1 MNKKVILS
9 LLLVALLVIVGCQK
23 ADAPAAEPTPEETKT
38 EEAPKEEPKEET
50 TAEEPKEE
58 APAEAGKLVFVGSTS
73 VTPAA
78 EALGEAFREK
88 EGIQVEVQ
96 GVGSSAGIKAANEK
110 TADIGMSSR
119 NLKDEE
125 KDFGLT
131 ETVLAHDGIAV
142 CVNPSNGVEDLTME
156 QIQKIF
162 TGEIKNWSEVGGED
176 LEIIILSRE
185 DGSGTRGA
193 FEELTG
199 LDKDLSVSPDALIA
213 DANGAVQAQLASKAE
228 AIGYLSLAYVDE
240 SVKAVKVE
248 GVEATPEKILAGEYK
263 ISRPFLLLTQGEASD
278 TMNKFMEFITTDE
291 AKEILKGLHLVVQ

>member
-1 MNKKVILS
+1 MKKKIILS
-9 LLLVALLVIVGCQK
+9 LLLIAVLVMVGCQK
-23 ADAPAAEPTPEETKT
+23 KDKSAQEVKPETTAVETKT
-38 EEAPKEEPKEET
+38 EEKPA
-50 TAEEPKEE
+50 EE
-58 APAEAGKLVFVGSTS
+58 APTSDEKLVFVGSTS

-78 EALGEAFREK
+78 EALGEAFKTK

-96 GVGSSAGIKAANEK
+96 GVGSSAGIKAAKEK

-131 ETVLAHDGIAV
+131 ETILAHDGIAV
-142 CVNPSNGVEDLTME
+142 CVNPANGVEDLSME

-162 TGEIKNWSEVGGED
+162 TGEIKNWKEVGGED

-213 DANGAVQAQLASKAE
+213 DANGAVQAQLAAKKE

-240 SVKAVKVE
+240 SVKALKVE
-248 GVEATPEKILAGEYK
+248 DVEPTAEKILAGEYK
-263 ISRPFLLLTQGEASD
+263 ISRPFLLLTSGENKAAID
-278 TMNKFMEFITTDE
+278 KFMEFAKSDE
-291 AKEILKGLHLVVQ
+291 AKEILKKLHLVVQ